1 MIAEIAELF
10 GSRLAPRRSR
20 TSVRRRP
27 LGRRIAIESLEPRQL
42 LAIDVAIVDNS
53 GLASTDA
60 LLYVTGHGIPGN
72 NLLPTGTGREQ
83 VWNSPTPELRILDTS
98 RPTSSGKFTQA
109 AVTIDSISVTGTTAK
124 VTTTVPHQLQIGD
137 SVFVSGTFGTSGSH
151 TTIDAHFEGVTGAF
165 TVTHV
170 HAGTQ
175 WSVSGIDP
183 FTGDQAT
190 DAGWFE
196 YTVPTQTGTPTPL
209 TLAGSA
215 AAYLPATIS
224 TPTVTAVSADAGVV
238 TVTLSAP
245 ANVPLNSPI
254 FIQGLSQP
262 GLSVTAPTLPPST
275 FTNVSLASTGAVV
288 TVTTNAPHGLV
299 PGQAISVTSSDTQY
313 NLVSGTVL
321 NTGLFDPRT
330 AQNPNGLT
338 EHQFTYSL
346 SAAPTNLTAT
356 GTIAPTSSGAIAV
369 STTQL
374 VVNLSSTAPTSGS
387 ATLAGSSEAKFNG
400 TWVVTPIPTVA
411 GLPDTAVWLTASG
424 NTFTAGET
432 GNGGTVSTGSVD
444 LNGLQLVSQN
454 ASTNPALTANQLQYA
469 LTGASGTVP
478 SMTGV
483 SLSAVTVKPV
493 AVAALPQNGQS
504 EPIVTLDENIEDFS
518 AQLVQMVTPAAD
530 LPFPLG
536 ITPGAA
542 AISNLGTPPFAIGT
556 QAGNSVADIVEF
568 YYAGSGA
575 SDYST
580 FDLSGVDGFALPLT
594 LSSSKIKPAEHGKPA
609 NVSTV
614 GLNTALGTTREAV
627 GTAFTLFVGNEPSDV
642 KAKGADGADF
652 SRLLY
657 DAAVSRNLGTP
668 QSAQD
673 PPAPLPVAA
682 DLPDSVLDSVAIT
695 VATSTVAGAP
705 TSFTFTTTG
714 TVQSVPSSDFG
725 QGQPWAKVAQGQII
739 SGAGIPPNTFV
750 QKIEAKSGGFTD
762 VMFSASIPAGP
773 VTNLAFEQQTGVVT
787 ATKANH
793 GLVPGQAFSIS
804 GSGTALD
811 NKPFTVV
818 STKLSDQSL
827 SKDVFTFTYTPTTT
841 PVFPAATTTVT
852 AQNHGVI
859 AWSTSN
865 LAVQVDGSFATTPAT
880 GGTLEISGF
889 TTPVTQIYNAQYTVG
904 PGRASDY
911 GLPANVVL
919 LEVPGGATPFT
930 LGQTADGGSAT
941 NVALPI
947 FQAPPS
953 VPDNQFDVIAAPK
966 DWLIQQGASVA
977 IDDPM
982 AAWWDTT
989 IDAFFKEGNYLQVA
1003 VGTPLV
1009 GNPVSQSR
1017 MYTGTYNTTTNA
1029 FDFYWSADSTKAVQ
1043 FSISKPTPENI
1054 TPAIAPPPSSDPS
1067 YPKYVSLAN
1076 ALWVWA
1082 QAAIPS
1088 GDQGLVWDQILQ
1100 AFCRGVALDGVST
1113 TEPTST
1119 TSAAS
1124 NAAWT
1129 VTANW
1134 YQERTL
1140 ADFGGMTSR
1149 YCPYSKFLHF
1159 GTLDGGTDPTGT
1171 KSIYVGGLAYGFSE
1185 DEVPVGADGNGISPL
1200 GGPSKMDG
1208 TVPDGATLTLFV
1220 NPWSQAPTT
1229 VTGLDKTQGS
1239 VNGGTVVTISGTGF
1253 NAGSTVK
1260 FGTVA
1265 ATNVTYN
1272 PASGGQPATLT
1283 VTSPAHAAG
1292 QVDITVTTGDSTSPI
1307 VAAGK
1312 FTYASTS
1319 KPIVYPSAAPLPT
1332 DAVTFTITGEHFSP
1346 TKAGN
1351 TVKLSSGTAIVQSA
1365 TATSITLLFTSRPT
1379 AGTLT
1384 ATVKTGGASSGA
1396 VQVATAYATVTPV
1409 TAPLAATAKQF
1420 VITGT
1425 GFDAKTPANNVVRLS
1440 SGAGVVTKATAT
1452 ALTISLTTPPQ
1463 TGPLLVTSITVGF
1476 AESAPLVQVA
1486 TVVPGPASARSTVTA
1501 SASEAAV
1508 GTPVIV
1514 TLQAR
1519 DALGNLVTTG
1529 GARVRFA
1536 ASSSGKFSKVTD
1548 NRDGTY
1554 TATFT
1559 TPRIGAQVF
1568 SATVNR
1574 VKVTD
1579 TATTAFVF
1587 QSQFSQPI
1595 PGAGWSVARGPGFL
1609 TFLNTAIA
1617 TGPNSNVALY
1627 TGAAARDLTVTSN
1640 VENLEDGQFG
1650 GVVARYSSK
1659 TSSYQAGLLL
1669 ESGQYFAV
1677 IQAVTRNG
1685 TRTLAKQAVL
1695 DVGEGLVSFTL
1706 SGTSLSLS
1714 LNGFQVAQATDSR
1727 FQSGSVGISGGNA
1740 VGFTNF
1746 FAG

>member
-1 MIAEIAELF
+1 MIADIGGLF
-10 GSRLAPRRSR
+10 GTRLAPRRGR

-27 LGRRIAIESLEPRQL
+27 AGRRMAIESLETRRL
-42 LAIDVAIVDNS
+42 LAIEVAIVDNS
-53 GLASTDA
+53 GLSSNDA

-72 NLLPTGTGREQ
+72 KLLPDGKAPQQT
-83 VWNSPTPELRILDTS
+83 WNSPTPELRILDT
-98 RPTSSGKFTQA
+98 TAGALLGKFTQA
-109 AVTIDSISVTGTTAK
+109 AVTIDSIAVTGTTAK
-124 VTTTVPHQLQIGD
+124 ITTTVPHQLSVGQ
-137 SVFVSGTFGTSGSH
+137 SVFVSGTFGTSGSQP
-151 TTIDAHFEGVTGAF
+151 TIDARFTGVTGAF
-165 TVTHV
+165 TVTQVHV
-170 HAGTQ
+170 GKQ
-175 WSVSGIDP
+175 WSVAGTDP
-183 FTGDQAT
+183 FTGAQAT

-196 YTVPTQTGTPTPL
+196 VTVPTQTGSPSPL
-209 TLAGSA
+209 TLAGTA
-215 AAYLPATIS
+215 AAYLPTTIS
-224 TPTVTAVSADAGVV
+224 TPTVTAVAAASGVV

-245 ANVPLNSPI
+245 ANLPLNSPI

-262 GLSVTAPTLPPST
+262 GSSVTAPTPSPSI
-275 FTNVSLASTGAVV
+275 FTNASLAKTGALI
-288 TVTTNAPHGLV
+288 TVTTNGAHGLV
-299 PGQAISVTSSDTQY
+299 PGQEISVTSSDTAY
-313 NLVSGTVL
+313 NFHGQVL
-321 NTGLFDPRT
+321 NTGLFDST
-330 AQNPNGLT
+330 LKSD
-338 EHQFTYSL
+338 QFTYSL
-346 SAAPTNLTAT
+346 TTAPTNNTAT
-356 GTIAPTSSGAIAV
+356 ATSITPTYSGAIAV

-387 ATLAGSSEAKFNG
+387 ATLSGNSETTFNG
-400 TWVVTPIPTVA
+400 TNYTVTSIPAIA

-424 NTFTAGET
+424 TPFTT
-432 GNGGTVSTGSVD
+432 GATGSGGTVSTGSID

-454 ASTNPALTANQLQYA
+454 ASTNPALTANQFQYS
-469 LTGASGTVP
+469 LTGANGTVP
-478 SMTGV
+478 SVTGA
-483 SLSAVTVKPV
+483 SLSVVTVKPV
-493 AVAALPQNGQS
+493 AVASLPKNGQS
-504 EPIVTLDENIEDFS
+504 LPIVTLDENIKDFS

-568 YYAGSGA
+568 YYAGSGS

-594 LSSSKIKPAEHGKPA
+594 LQSSAIKPSDPGKPA

-627 GTAFTLFVGNEPSDV
+627 GTAFTLFIGNEPADV
-642 KAKGADGADF
+642 KASGPSGADF

-657 DAAVSRNLGTP
+657 AGQLSRNLGVS
-668 QSAQD
+668 QA
-673 PPAPLPVAA
+673 ALPVAA
-682 DLPDSVLDSVAIT
+682 NLQNNVLNNVTMT
-695 VATSTVAGAP
+695 VANVAVAGAP
-705 TSFTFTTTG
+705 TSFNFTTAG
-714 TVQSVPSSDFG
+714 TVQTVPSSDFA
-725 QGQPWAKVAQGQII
+725 QGQPWSKVAIGQIV
-739 SGAGIPPNTFV
+739 SGTGIPANTYV
-750 QKIEAKSGGFTD
+750 KTIEVESDGHHVT
-762 VMFSASIPAGP
+762 FSQSIPSGP
-773 VTNLAFEQQTGVVT
+773 RAVTFEQQTGVVT
-787 ATKANH
+787 ATIANH
-793 GLVPGQAFSIS
+793 GLVPGQTFTITNSDPQLDYNPTLEKPIFSV
-804 GSGTALD
+804 A
-811 NKPFTVV
+811 
-818 STKLSDQSL
+818 STKLSNSSL
-827 SKDVFTFTYTPTTT
+827 SKDVFTFSFTPTTT
-841 PVFPAATTTVT
+841 PVFPASTTTVT
-852 AQNHGVI
+852 ADEHGVI
-859 AWSTSN
+859 AWGRSN
-865 LAVQVDGSFATTPAT
+865 LLVQVDGSFASPPVA
-880 GGTLEISGF
+880 GGSLEIAGLSAGAF
-889 TTPVTQIYNAQYTVG
+889 NRIYTVG
-904 PGRASDY
+904 PSGDY
-911 GLPANVVL
+911 GLPATSVL
-919 LEVPGGATPFT
+919 LTVPGGATPFT
-930 LGQTADGGSAT
+930 LGQTADGGPTTS
-941 NVALPI
+941 VSLPI

-953 VPDNQFDVIAAPK
+953 VPDNQFYVIAAPK
-966 DWLIQQGASVA
+966 DWLVQQGAPVA

-1009 GNPVSQSR
+1009 GSPVGLSR
-1017 MYTGTYNTTTNA
+1017 MYTGVYNATTNA
-1029 FDFYWSADSTKAVQ
+1029 FDFYWSADPAKAIQ

-1054 TPAIAPPPSSDPS
+1054 TPAIAPPASSDPS
-1067 YPKYVSLAN
+1067 YPKYKSLAN

-1082 QAAIPS
+1082 QSAIPS

-1140 ADFGGMTSR
+1140 ADFGNMTSR

-1159 GTLDGGTDPTGT
+1159 GTLDGGTDLTGT

-1208 TVPDGATLTLFV
+1208 TVPDGATLTLIV
-1220 NPWSQAPTT
+1220 NPWAQAQTT

-1272 PASGGQPATLT
+1272 PASGGSPATLT
-1283 VTSPAHAAG
+1283 ATSPAQAAG
-1292 QVDITVTTGDSTSPI
+1292 TVDVTVTTGGSTSPI
-1307 VAAGK
+1307 GVADR
-1312 FTYASTS
+1312 FTYVATST
-1319 KPIVYPSAAPLPT
+1319 PIVHPSPAPLPADT
-1332 DAVTFTITGEHFSP
+1332 VTFTISGEHFSP

-1379 AGTLT
+1379 AGPLT
-1384 ATVKTGGASSGA
+1384 ATVTTGGASSGA

-1409 TAPLAATAKQF
+1409 MAPLAATAKRF

-1425 GFDAKTPANNVVRLS
+1425 GFDAKTLANNVVTLS

-1463 TGPLLVTSITVGF
+1463 LGPLTVTSLRVRGV
-1476 AESAPLVQVA
+1476 ESAGLPVQVA
-1486 TVVPGPASARSTVTA
+1486 AVVPGPASANSTVAA
-1501 SASEAAV
+1501 SAGEAAV
-1508 GTPVIV
+1508 GTTVTV

-1519 DALGNLVTTG
+1519 DALGNLVTAG

-1536 ASSSGKFSKVTD
+1536 ASSSGKFSSVTD
-1548 NRDGTY
+1548 NGDGTY

-1559 TPRIGAQVF
+1559 TKRVGAQVF
-1568 SATVNR
+1568 SATVNGA
-1574 VKVTD
+1574 KVTD

-1595 PGAGWSVARGPGFL
+1595 PGADWSVARGPGFL
-1609 TFLNTAIA
+1609 VLLNTAIA

-1627 TGAAARDLTVTSN
+1627 TGAAARNLTRPAANPNLRTHADLVQH
-1640 VENLEDGQFG
+1640 L
-1650 GVVARYSSK
+1650 
-1659 TSSYQAGLLL
+1659 
-1669 ESGQYFAV
+1669 
-1677 IQAVTRNG
+1677 
-1685 TRTLAKQAVL
+1685 
-1695 DVGEGLVSFTL
+1695 
-1706 SGTSLSLS
+1706 
-1714 LNGFQVAQATDSR
+1714 
-1727 FQSGSVGISGGNA
+1727 
-1740 VGFTNF
+1740 
-1746 FAG
+1746 